1 MPWKKSL
8 LSFNTFAEWEHKN
21 LTEQRC
27 SRSSTSAGHVELY
40 TPSSTLSLAQLVST
54 IRHDNGIELQHCHS
68 DTQELH
74 RHWDTFINTA
84 RYWDRIFTYNDANE
98 ILNHYYMKIV
108 ILSSAKVR
116 LLGISICSKKKKNKL
131 TSEIKKT

>member
-21 LTEQRC
+21 LTEQHC
-27 SRSSTSAGHVELY
+27 SHFSMSAGHVELY
-40 TPSSTLSLAQLVST
+40 TPSTLSLAQLVST
-54 IRHDNGIELQHCHS
+54 IRHENGIELQHCHS
-68 DTQELH
+68 DTPELH
-74 RHWDTFINTA
+74 RHWDNFINTA
-84 RYWDRIFTYNDANE
+84 RHWNRIFTCNDANE

-116 LLGISICSKKKKNKL
+116 LLGISTCSKKKNKL